1 MYLIVAKFQFVRF
14 LHLNSF
20 YETTTSPTCKSQE
33 WHRDDICEYFCV
45 FLYLFSV
52 IKLFILYYII
62 QLTRLRIL
70 LNLFSVFT
78 KPQIEVVLTLEN
90 TSDCR
95 TMWEVEK
102 EVDQQTI
109 ITRKEVETDVNSAL
123 FIKAGGV
130 SHKVSSLKYGRRV
143 ILKFVYV
150 ADDGEILRDAI
161 KHTQQFFGSKSKE
174 KKKKKKR

>member
-1 MYLIVAKFQFVRF
+1 MIFV
-14 LHLNSF
+14 SI
-20 YETTTSPTCKSQE
+20 SV
-33 WHRDDICEYFCV
+33 YFCTY
-45 FLYLFSV
+45 FLSLNYLYY
-52 IKLFILYYII
+52 IILYYII

-143 ILKFVYV
+143 IIKFVYV
-150 ADDGEILRDAI
+150 AEDGEILRDAI
-161 KHTQQFFGSKSKE
+161 KHTQQFSGSKSKE

>member
-1 MYLIVAKFQFVRF
+1 MIFV
-14 LHLNSF
+14 SI
-20 YETTTSPTCKSQE
+20 SV
-33 WHRDDICEYFCV
+33 YFCTY
-45 FLYLFSV
+45 FLSLNYLYY
-52 IKLFILYYII
+52 IILYYII

-161 KHTQQFFGSKSKE
+161 KHTQQFSGSKSKE